1 MSKLIFLKLVE
12 PTFLVNFATRKIF
25 YTWLVL
31 RSMSSSAILKIFQ
44 KVSLEGK
51 KKNMSRFIKLR
62 KLRNYPRQAIR
73 KYCKKRCSKLV
84 RSKIHQWSTPMSKL
98 QNHHLRNYQNW
109 LFNTLILKFC
119 QMEDIWIINI
129 SSCKRTS
136 LKSSAFQ
143 RWMMRMSSSK

>member
-12 PTFLVNFATRKIF
+12 PTFLANFATRKIF

-31 RSMSSSAILKIFQ
+31 RSMSSSAILKIFL

-62 KLRNYPRQAIR
+62 KLRNYQRQAIR
-73 KYCKKRCSKLV
+73 KYCKKRCSRLV

-109 LFNTLILKFC
+109 LYNTLILKSC
-119 QMEDIWIINI
+119 QMGEIWINI

-136 LKSSAFQ
+136 IKS
-143 RWMMRMSSSK
+143 

>member
-31 RSMSSSAILKIFQ
+31 RSMSSSAILKIFL

-62 KLRNYPRQAIR
+62 KLRNYQRQAIR
-73 KYCKKRCSKLV
+73 KYCKKRCSRLV
-84 RSKIHQWSTPMSKL
+84 RSKIHQWGTPMSKL

-109 LFNTLILKFC
+109 LFNTLILKSC
-119 QMEDIWIINI
+119 QTGEIWISI
-129 SSCKRTS
+129 SSCKKTS
-136 LKSSAFQ
+136 LQSSAFQ